1 MKTTLGRYALLFTY
15 CFLLFLKAED
25 FSYTIIS
32 NKKDVYINEPIL
44 LSVDLNQTNP
54 NTILLFHFKV
64 NKSKDYKVVQL
75 EAKYDDT
82 FHHLK
87 HHNLY
92 EIFPLHAGDINV
104 TFTLVKR
111 VTDIDKVR
119 YFSSGDRDDFK
130 KLETTDLLVNLHG
143 VQLHVKPL
151 PKEVKLVGDFKLEYN
166 IDTHSTKA
174 FSPIS
179 WKITLKG
186 VGYTPLIKNI
196 IPKSTKY
203 KIFREKPLIEK
214 YSTSKGMVNSVT
226 YLFAI
231 SSQKSYT
238 IPNIDIKAFSPT
250 THKTYTLSIP
260 KQNFKIQ
267 SIDKSSLV
275 DKHNYP
281 KPSHI
286 DWSFVIS
293 LVKYIF
299 VFFVG
304 YLSANILKWKQKDIK
319 RDINPLEEKIK
330 DTKTEKSL
338 LQLLMSQEKNKRF
351 TKVIEKLETS
361 LYTDKKTPLKTL
373 KKEALENIK

>member
-130 KLETTDLLVNLHG
+130 KLETTDLPIDIDALR
-143 VQLHVKPL
+143 LHVKPL
-151 PKEVKLVGDFKLEYN
+151 PKEVKLVGDFTLDYS
-166 IDTHSTKA
+166 IDTHNTEA

-203 KIFREKPLIEK
+203 KIFREKPLIK
-214 YSTSKGMVNSVT
+214 RYSTPKGVLNSVT

-238 IPNIDIKAFSPT
+238 IPDIDIKALSPT
-250 THKTYTLSIP
+250 THKIYRLKIP
-260 KQNFKIQ
+260 KQNFKIKN
-267 SIDKSSLV
+267 IDKSSLL
-275 DKHNYP
+275 DKHDSP
-281 KPSHI
+281 KPNHI
-286 DWSFVIS
+286 EWLWIIS
-293 LVKYIF
+293 LLKYIF
-299 VFFVG
+299 VFFAG
-304 YLSANILKWKQKDIK
+304 YLSANILKWRPKQKKIET
-319 RDINPLEEKIK
+319 NPLKDKIEEA
-330 DTKTEKSL
+330 KTEKRL
-338 LQLLMSQEKNKRF
+338 LQLLMSHKEGKRF

-361 LYTDKKTPLKTL
+361 LYTDKKTALKTL
-373 KKEALENIK
+373 KKEALEKIK